1 MASSRHAV
9 SMLLPVVAVAA
20 ATAASAQPLPL
31 SDAIAMA
38 RQASALTAA
47 ARVRTAA
54 AGTTADMIN
63 RLPNPSIEFRT
74 ENWHSGTSVLP
85 SDTFLVVTQPVELG
99 GKLSARRAQQ
109 RSALES
115 SDAAAALI
123 ERDVTWD
130 VVRRYID
137 VLRQRSTLLSLI
149 DQEAGLAEMVRV
161 LTVRSDE
168 GLVAEADLRRFQ
180 SERGRVQTHIVR
192 TEGQLRLA
200 LGRLNALLGGRAFTA
215 DALSMPVLPQ
225 TILVRASLGS
235 VTDVERRPEIIA
247 ARARLAHAQA
257 ELAMEQAR
265 RVPDLLIS
273 GGYKR
278 TAGLNTGVF
287 AVAIP
292 LPIFDSN
299 RVARTTAAAEVR
311 AAEMELTF
319 IRDQARLAADSQM
332 LIARRLAEHA
342 AEIQR
347 TQTEPAAV
355 VRVAARAA
363 FVEGAGD
370 LLRLVDAERVHAEAV
385 REAADLRLDALIA
398 FFEARLLA
406 GEDPL
411 P

>member
-1 MASSRHAV
+1 
-9 SMLLPVVAVAA
+9 
-20 ATAASAQPLPL
+20 
-31 SDAIAMA
+31 MA
-38 RQASALTAA
+38 RQASALGAA
-47 ARVRTAA
+47 ARVRTEA
-54 AGTTADMIN
+54 AGTTIGMVN
-63 RLPNPSIEFRT
+63 RLPNPSVEFRT
-74 ENWHSGTSVLP
+74 ENWHSGMSALP
-85 SDTFLVVTQPVELG
+85 SDTFLVVTQPIELG

-115 SDAAAALI
+115 TEAAAALT
-123 ERDVTWD
+123 ERNVTWE
-130 VVRRYID
+130 VVRGYVD
-137 VLRQRSTLLSLI
+137 VLRQRSALASLI
-149 DQEAGLAEMVRV
+149 DQEGSLAEMVRV

-168 GLVAEADLRRFQ
+168 GVVAEADLRKFQ
-180 SERGRVQTHIVR
+180 SERGRVLTHIVR
-192 TEGQLRLA
+192 TQGQLQLA
-200 LGRLNALLGGRAFTA
+200 LGRLNALLGGRSFGA
-215 DALSMPVLPQ
+215 DALSIPVLPQ
-225 TILVRASLGS
+225 TILVRAGLGS
-235 VTDVERRPEIIA
+235 MIDVERRPEIVA

-257 ELAMEQAR
+257 LLAMERAR
-265 RVPDLLIS
+265 RVPDLLVS

-287 AVAIP
+287 AVAVP

-299 RVARTTAAAEVR
+299 RAARTMAAAEVR
-311 AAEMELTF
+311 AAELELAF
-319 IRDQARLAADSQM
+319 IRDQARLAAESQM
-332 LIARRLAEHA
+332 SVARRLLEHA

-347 TQTEPAAV
+347 MQTEPAAV

-385 REAADLRLDALIA
+385 RETAELRLDALIA